1 MAKALRIS
9 VGPKAAGTAKFCEM
23 LDKFLD
29 CLNVKNLE
37 EGKHKRIFKTPYQST
52 KDFRLKVHM
61 CVYYFW

>member
-23 LDKFLD
+23 LDKFFD

-37 EGKHKRIFKTPYQST
+37 EGRQKRNVFKSPYRST
-52 KDFRLKVHM
+52 KDFRLKVHS
-61 CVYYFW
+61 